1 MKKVHFIFVCVVLF
15 LFAFSASGEIV
26 AVRNG
31 KIMSPGTGIME
42 KATIIF
48 EDGKI
53 TAIGRD
59 IRIPD
64 GAMIIDAE
72 GYVVTPGLVDS
83 HSHLGL
89 GPSGGI
95 TEDNEMSDPVTPQL
109 RIIDSIHPEGVEP
122 HRFSFQDAVS
132 QGVTTIIARPGSGN
146 VIGGQ
151 SAALKLTGKTVDD
164 MILKFPCDMK
174 MAMGRK
180 SYGSKGMMPV
190 TKMGTAYLVRKAML
204 EAQEYR
210 DAWERYRKK
219 AEKDAEAEPPKK
231 NLAHEAMMKV
241 LNRELPVHIHASP
254 ADDIMTAVR
263 LGDEFNFHLLS
274 IGHGNEAYKIADE
287 LAKRNVVVVVGP
299 QMIVFDDDGNLIN
312 LADYLH
318 RHGVE
323 VNIMTD
329 ADVVQQEFLRFQ
341 AAVAVKYGMEPI
353 NALKAR
359 TRNPSRLIG
368 MEDRIGSLEAGKD
381 ADLVIFNGDP
391 FSLQTSVLRVF
402 INGKEVYTNGK

>member
-1 MKKVHFIFVCVVLF
+1 MKKYHLFFLFILLF
-15 LFAFSASGEIV
+15 LFAFPASGSVV
-26 AVRNG
+26 AIKNG
-31 KIMSPGTGIME
+31 RIMTPGLGIMDN
-42 KATIIF
+42 ATILLK
-48 EDGKI
+48 DGKI
-53 TAIGRD
+53 LAIGSD

-64 GAMIIDAE
+64 GARVVDAA
-72 GYVVTPGLVDS
+72 GYIVTPGLVDS

-95 TEDNEMSDPVTPQL
+95 TEDNEMSNPVTPQL

-122 HRFSFQDAVS
+122 HRYSFQAAVA

-204 EAQEYR
+204 DAREYR
-210 DAWERYRKK
+210 EAWERYQKK
-219 AEKDAEAEPPKK
+219 AEKDDEAEPPKK
-231 NLAHEAMMKV
+231 NLGNEAMMKV
-241 LNRELPVHIHASP
+241 LKRELPVHIHASP

-263 LGDEFNFHLLS
+263 LGDEFNFKLLS
-274 IGHGNEAYKIADE
+274 IGHGDEAYKVADE
-287 LAKRNVVVVVGP
+287 LAERNVVVVVGP
-299 QMIVFDDDGNLIN
+299 QMIVFDDDGRLIN

-341 AAVAVKYGMEPI
+341 AAVAVKYGMEPME
-353 NALKAR
+353 ALKAI
-359 TRNPSRLIG
+359 TLNPARLIG
-368 MEDRIGSLEAGKD
+368 MDDRIGSLEKGKD
-381 ADLVIFNGDP
+381 ADLVIFDGDP
-391 FSLQTSVLRVF
+391 FSLQTSAVKVF
-402 INGKEVYTNGK
+402 INGKEVYANEK